1 MSSTP
6 SSVSQSVIN
15 QSNLTGLVMSKSVSN
30 NIQNLLNIEDQV
42 CLGLAQQADLRV
54 APYTSLGISVN
65 NDPDVNLLVRS
76 SDTQALNLN
85 KVDGLRG
92 QQVLYFQHI
101 EKELLNNSTSVSY
114 QLGTGD
120 HITSNINIQLDPIK
134 TNPWAEG
141 SLEIISS
148 YLDNHL
154 SIDSDQALVCN
165 IPNNNDSE
173 LFRARNHVR
182 NLTSSDPSGLKVS
195 FDVDFNKKTG
205 FSPEHS
211 LLLSTDPLTVNKYN
225 WVDLP
230 DNFNINKAVLANT
243 TTKIYDIQYAAS
255 DSINPTTGVYRLS
268 SASTQVNVT
277 SNKIVNS
284 NFVSVNTSE
293 LPISQDY
300 TISTDRVTSDLPS
313 SLTEN
318 QFFNINGLGAPGIRD
333 LVGSG
338 FSINV
343 DINNNGGYYSSDV
356 NLFTVDYSSLKNNDL
371 YYFDNVVNQDH
382 IVNFNA
388 RSINLNNI
396 TYNTSD
402 GFNNSKEIFLNY
414 IDETLNNT
422 DSASNLQIDLSSTT
436 RTTLVSSDRLTLGK
450 TIYYPNQP
458 AAPDVLQASDLIN
471 GLVEYKVTEIL
482 NETNDNNRTDA
493 QRLDT
498 FRIRNNNHELHYFPT
513 AVEAPPTTVV
523 NYSAVENLAT
533 NSAYIIHVNNKVA
546 LSSNDHPIYNA
557 SNNTSSVNFNAY
569 SYVQN
574 PGSSVTNDFLNR
586 KDNRIVVSILNTSD
600 VLSNAN
606 FDLVGGNLSTVNND
620 PIETKDRRTGIN
632 KFSSSWGKKS
642 IINYNLNWNLEGL
655 SKDSIEYEN
664 ALESITVSGLNSTD
678 GLTNP
683 ATFSLASDVGINR
696 NLSIEPL
703 NIELLN
709 YVKGTANRTELNV
722 ASDNLSFSGDVNLNI
737 QNVKVYRVTRSDQYQ
752 LRFDPLLD
760 GFTNMRLTTSTIT
773 DQLTYFEIEDN
784 NSNVSHGDVS
794 GTDNTVHEFYLRAL
808 RINNVPAKATRIPS
822 LSNLSITFKN
832 NAFYNATYNRQ
843 VNDRSLANGWVNG
856 TGLNPVTNPIYIDT
870 RSTERLNP
878 ENQNIYLSF
887 RTASSYV
894 FVGATVF
901 YLDLTVDNDNLNKT
915 WSAKLYNYANTSN
928 LSLLNGWTLSTS
940 NTTPPDQNPTL
951 VTDLDVQIN
960 ISSNQVAGG
969 EETVTI
975 NIRRVAN
982 STNPDHVIT
991 LNSYLMSSFWI
1002 YGFSGQPSIVTKSSH
1017 INSTSTPVNDWI
1029 KYMLINNTDTKID
1042 NGVYVKYT
1050 NTPKAVSVSSS
1061 YPNERFK
1068 LSDNDL
1074 LVKHYSSS
1082 ANQTLFTSSPTYDN
1096 NTKFIFSSVG
1106 SVDVILRY
1114 RRGYLN
1120 TNIIGTR
1127 GRTSVVVTIG
1137 NYTQTFTNVFNGYQA
1152 TLNNLV
1158 NVNNNSKVI
1167 DLNVVLTFKKSL
1179 IYNGSIKLFN
1189 PVASTGVITVSNP
1202 ANIAGAETLR
1212 QTINFNLKDTGFLY
1226 DKFGIVARRP
1236 VSNDTFK
1243 YTVGYGNSVLLIER
1257 NADYRMNLTSALNAT
1272 YSYVNQLQVV
1282 NNSTPILIANAFTI
1296 GYIAPNSQAGVYYIW
1311 ITPPQIIVEAVT
1323 NDNKSAVFNNRT
1335 ELIKE
1340 WAFLD
1345 NTNNTVF
1352 NRNDNPSV
1360 TVSVNNNAQIMR
1372 YHNIRTDS
1380 NSATTNLPAKRDYWI
1395 DIKENNV
1402 VVNLKRSSPTTAS
1415 ITILNGRLSKLP
1427 STSNVLNNNYSTL
1440 NYSSQTWTLSFK
1452 QLLAEIYDNTASID
1466 TSIGVTDSTLA
1477 NITLLF
1483 KNTMVKSGTY
1493 TLTFS
1498 PKSTVRP
1505 YMYHALTV
1513 FERST
1518 ANTLSVNQVVR
1529 RVYKY
1534 TFSDVNYNTYLTNLV
1549 DVNGVVPDNAS
1560 NNSSFV
1566 RIGFNIVNIQ
1576 FKDYL
1581 IPSSDNTYSISD
1593 LLLKINSP
1601 TVSTWRD
1608 LIEANT
1614 TDGNA
1619 LPANYAGNNQSNVRF
1634 IVHGQQSIT
1643 QLLQLIYPLPNINK
1657 LLYMNCKDIYR
1668 INDNLGNTIYAISY
1682 DGTVF
1687 ANIVACE
1694 EVYLQ
1699 QNVKRSYTNNNVRN
1713 ILYNDLSIHH
1723 FETRTHNPL

>member
-6 SSVSQSVIN
+6 SSVSQSCIN
-15 QSNLTGLVMSKSVSN
+15 QSNLCGLVMSKSFSN
-30 NIQNLLNIEDQV
+30 NIQNLSNIEDQI
-42 CLGLAQQADLRV
+42 CLGLAQQADLRL
-54 APYTSLGISVN
+54 APYTDLGITVN

-76 SDTQALNLN
+76 TDQVPNLN

-92 QQVLYFQHI
+92 QQVLYFQHV
-101 EKELLNNSTSVSY
+101 EKELINNSTSVSY

-120 HITSNINIQLDPIK
+120 HLSANINIQLDPIK
-134 TNPWAEG
+134 TNPWADG
-141 SLEIISS
+141 SLEIVST
-148 YLDNHL
+148 YLDAHL
-154 SIDSDQALVCN
+154 SMDTDQALVCS

-173 LFRARNHVR
+173 LFRGRNHVK
-182 NLTSSDPSGLKVS
+182 NLTSTDPSGLKVS
-195 FDVDFNKKTG
+195 FDVEFNKKTG

-211 LLLSTDPLTVNKYN
+211 LVISTDPSTHNKYN
-225 WVDLP
+225 WIDLP

-243 TTKIYDIQYAAS
+243 TSKIYDIQYAGSAS
-255 DSINPTTGVYRLS
+255 NNPITGVYKLS
-268 SASTQVNVT
+268 SASTQVNIT
-277 SNKIVNS
+277 INKLYNS
-284 NFVSVNTSE
+284 DLVSANASE

-300 TISTDRVTSDLPS
+300 IISNDRITLDLPS

-318 QFFNINGLGAPGIRD
+318 EFFNINGLGAPGIRD

-343 DINNNGGYYSSDV
+343 DVNNDGGYYSSDT

-382 IVNFNA
+382 VVDFSA
-388 RSINLNNI
+388 RSISLNNT

-402 GFNNSKEIFLNY
+402 GHNNTKEIFLNY

-436 RTTLVSSDRLTLGK
+436 RTTVVSSDRLTLGK
-450 TIYYPNQP
+450 TIYYPNQVD
-458 AAPDVLQASDLIN
+458 APDVLQSTDLIN
-471 GLVEYKVTEIL
+471 GLVQYKVTEIL

-498 FRIRNNNHELHYFPT
+498 FRIRNNNHELHYLPS
-513 AVEAPPTTVV
+513 AVEAPPTTVI
-523 NYSAVENLAT
+523 NYSAVENLVS

-574 PGSSVTNDFLNR
+574 PGAPVTNDFLNR
-586 KDNRIVVSILNTSD
+586 KDNRIIVSILNTND

-606 FDLVGGNLSTVNND
+606 FDLVDGSLSTVNND

-632 KFSSSWGKKS
+632 KFASSWGKKS
-642 IINYNLNWNLEGL
+642 MINYTLNWNLEGI
-655 SKDSIEYEN
+655 SKDAIEYEN
-664 ALESITVSGLNSTD
+664 ALENITVSGLSSTV

-683 ATFSLASDVGINR
+683 ATFSLANDVGINR
-696 NLSIEPL
+696 NLSVEPL
-703 NIELLN
+703 NIEVVD

-722 ASDNLSFSGDVNLNI
+722 TTDNLSFTGDVNLNI
-737 QNVKVYRVTRSDQYQ
+737 QNVKVFRVTRSDQYQ

-760 GFTNMRLTTSTIT
+760 GFTNLRFTTSTIT

-784 NSNVSHGDVS
+784 NSGSNHGDVEAP
-794 GTDNTVHEFYLRAL
+794 DNTVHEFYLRAL
-808 RINNVPAKATRIPS
+808 RINNVPAKATRVPS
-822 LSNLSITFKN
+822 LTNLSITFKN
-832 NAFYNATYNRQ
+832 NAFYNASYNRQ

-856 TGLNPVTNPIYIDT
+856 TGLNPVTSPIFIDT

-878 ENQNIYLSF
+878 ENQNIFLSF
-887 RTASSYV
+887 RTASSYS
-894 FVGATVF
+894 FIGSTVF

-915 WSAKLYNYANTSN
+915 WSAKLYNYGNTSS
-928 LSLLNGWTLSTS
+928 LSLLNEWTLSTS
-940 NTTPPDQNPTL
+940 TTTPPDQTPTL
-951 VTDLDVQIN
+951 VTDLDVQIS
-960 ISSNQVAGG
+960 ISSNQAATD

-991 LNSYLMSSFWI
+991 LNSYMMSSFWI
-1002 YGFSGQPSIVTKSSH
+1002 YGFSGQPSIVTKSSNL
-1017 INSTSTPVNDWI
+1017 NSTLTPVNDWI
-1029 KYMLINNTDTKID
+1029 KHMLINISDTKID

-1050 NTPKAVSVSSS
+1050 NTPKAVQVSSN
-1061 YPNERFK
+1061 YPSEIFK

-1082 ANQTLFTSSPTYDN
+1082 ANQTTFTNSPTFDN
-1096 NTKFIFSSVG
+1096 NTKFIFSSPG
-1106 SVDVILRY
+1106 SVDVVLRY

-1137 NYTQTFTNVFNGYQA
+1137 NYNQTFTNVFNGYQA

-1158 NVNNNSKVI
+1158 KTTDSSKVI
-1167 DLNVVLTFKKSL
+1167 DLGIILTFKKSL
-1179 IYNGSIKLFN
+1179 IYNGSIVLFN
-1189 PVASTGVITVSNP
+1189 PISSTGVITVSNP
-1202 ANIAGAETLR
+1202 ANISGAETLR
-1212 QTINFNLKDTGFLY
+1212 ETIPFNLNQTSFLY
-1226 DKFGIVARRP
+1226 QKFGIVARRP
-1236 VSNDTFK
+1236 VSNGAFK

-1257 NADYRMNLTSALNAT
+1257 NSNYRMNLSSALTAT
-1272 YSYVNQLQVV
+1272 YTYVNQLQIL
-1282 NNSTPILIANAFTI
+1282 NNSTPVLVANSFTI
-1296 GYIAPNSQAGVYYIW
+1296 AYIAPNAQAGVFFIW
-1311 ITPPQIIVEAVT
+1311 ITPPQMIVEGVT
-1323 NDNKSAVFNNRT
+1323 NNNKSDVFNNRT

-1352 NRNDNPSV
+1352 NRDDNPSV
-1360 TVSVNNNAQIMR
+1360 TVSVNNNAQIMT

-1380 NSATTNLPAKRDYWI
+1380 ISDTPDLPAKRDYWI
-1395 DIKENNV
+1395 DVKENNV
-1402 VVNLKRSSPTTAS
+1402 VVNLRRSNPNSS

-1427 STSNVLNNNYSTL
+1427 ATSDVTNNKYSSL
-1440 NYSSQTWTLSFK
+1440 NYSSQTWTLTFK
-1452 QLLAEIYDNTASID
+1452 QLLAEIYDSTALLD
-1466 TSIGVTDSTLA
+1466 TSVGVTDLTLA

-1483 KNTMVKSGTY
+1483 RNTMVKAGTY

-1505 YMYHALTV
+1505 YMYHALSV
-1513 FERST
+1513 FERSI
-1518 ANTLSVNQVVR
+1518 ANTASVNQVVR

-1534 TFSDVNYNTYLTNLV
+1534 TFNDVNYNTYLTNVV
-1549 DVNGVVPDNAS
+1549 DVNNVVPDNAS
-1560 NNSSFV
+1560 RDSSFV

-1581 IPSSDNTYSISD
+1581 IPSSDNTFSISD
-1593 LLLKINSP
+1593 LLLKITTP
-1601 TVSTWRD
+1601 TVSQWRD

-1614 TDGNA
+1614 TDGNV
-1619 LPANYAGNNQSNVRF
+1619 LPANYAGTNQSNVKF
-1634 IVHGQQSIT
+1634 IVHGQPSIT
-1643 QLLQLIYPLPNINK
+1643 QILQLIYPLPTRNK

-1668 INDNLGNTIYAISY
+1668 INDNLGNSIYAISY

-1687 ANIVACE
+1687 ANIIASE

-1699 QNVKRSYTNNNVRN
+1699 QNVKKSYTNINIRNVV
-1713 ILYNDLSIHH
+1713 YNDLSIQH
-1723 FETRTHNPL
+1723 FETRTHTPL